1 MQTVLVAAIAALVA
15 GCAEDPAA
23 AAPSPPASTSPVDL
37 RAAIDAD
44 LGNVL
49 TQTQAAI
56 EATTTGL
63 PGAMSATTLAQLFG
77 ASAGAAQQL
86 TSPLASRLALP
97 GGAASFV
104 AWLDANVFSSSID
117 DGIYAIPAALV
128 CPQPVATDCAAQVA
142 AAQPRVRV
150 AASAN
155 GVALFVQ
162 LGTAHDEPIAITL
175 TSAELT
181 ASIDLDAAGRDL
193 GAPFAGTAILD
204 LDIVGAS
211 HVIATAT
218 IGAPIT
224 VGWGGASLTSA
235 TGTPLTIDL
244 DGSRPQIAAT
254 LALGA
259 TTIELAD
266 TVLALA
272 GATVTVGFDGHTL
285 TLDRISLGSGSAT
298 LAKAGAQAIA
308 IDVNPDADRSFG
320 AVLSLDGDGVET
332 LAVAPSLE
340 IRQSIDHAVL
350 GDVAP
355 VYDVTDLALDAALH
369 GAASADQVEV
379 VHGTLAVATAPTSY
393 GVVGTD
399 ARCVTQTPATASTGE
414 TYDQLAVATCQ

>member
-1 MQTVLVAAIAALVA
+1 
-15 GCAEDPAA
+15 
-23 AAPSPPASTSPVDL
+23 
-37 RAAIDAD
+37 
-44 LGNVL
+44 
-49 TQTQAAI
+49 
-56 EATTTGL
+56 
-63 PGAMSATTLAQLFG
+63 
-77 ASAGAAQQL
+77 
-86 TSPLASRLALP
+86 
-97 GGAASFV
+97 
-104 AWLDANVFSSSID
+104 
-117 DGIYAIPAALV
+117 
-128 CPQPVATDCAAQVA
+128 
-142 AAQPRVRV
+142 
-150 AASAN
+150 
-155 GVALFVQ
+155 
-162 LGTAHDEPIAITL
+162 L

-399 ARCVTQTPATASTGE
+399 ARCVTQTPATDSTGE